1 MAGLSSELFLM
12 GLFSV
17 LDIILEQPMQEA
29 LEMVKV
35 SKEIKEA
42 LVDRSGPFAA
52 IYDFIIQYE
61 SASWQE
67 VSRQMVLANIE
78 EDTIYKAYVD
88 ALRWFKELF
97 EIGR

>member
-1 MAGLSSELFLM
+1 
-12 GLFSV
+12 
-17 LDIILEQPMQEA
+17 MQEA

-42 LVDRSGPFAA
+42 LVDKKGPFAG
-52 IYDFIIQYE
+52 IYDFVIQYE